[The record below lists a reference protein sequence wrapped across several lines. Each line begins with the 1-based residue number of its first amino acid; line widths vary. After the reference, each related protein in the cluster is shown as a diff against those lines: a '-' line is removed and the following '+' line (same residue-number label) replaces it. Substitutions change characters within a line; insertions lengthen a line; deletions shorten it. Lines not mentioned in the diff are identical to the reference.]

1 MSSIRDQEV
10 SLETFKTMA
19 DLAGLGMSQSEL
31 EDLKPLYDLYLN
43 YVNQLHSIDYGAEE
57 IALSFEPEWA
67 S

>member
-1 MSSIRDQEV
+1 MSPIRDMEV

-19 DLAGLGMSQSEL
+19 DLAGLGMSQAEL
-31 EDLKPLYDLYLN
+31 EELKPLYDLYLQ

-57 IALSFEPEWA
+57 IALSFEPDWA

>member
-1 MSSIRDQEV
+1 MSSSSNQQV

-31 EDLKPLYDLYLN
+31 EELKPLYDLYLG
-43 YVNQLHSIDYGAEE
+43 YINQLHSIDLGAEE
-57 IALSFEPEWA
+57 IALSFEPDWA

>member
-10 SLETFKTMA
+10 SLETFKTIA
-19 DLAGLGMSQSEL
+19 DLAGLGMSQTEL
-31 EDLKPLYDLYLN
+31 EELKPLYDLYLN

-57 IALSFEPEWA
+57 IALSFEPDWG

>member
-31 EDLKPLYDLYLN
+31 EELKPLYDLYLN
-43 YVNQLHSIDYGAEE
+43 YVNQLHSIEFGAEE
-57 IALSFEPEWA
+57 IALSFTPDWA

>member
-1 MSSIRDQEV
+1 MSSIRDQDV

-31 EDLKPLYDLYLN
+31 EELKPLYDLYLR
-43 YVNQLHSIDYGAEE
+43 YVIELHSIDYGAEE
-57 IALSFEPEWA
+57 IALSFEPDWA